1 MAEHPRRKEYE
12 TELASL
18 TRDLAALEELGYR
31 FFSTSPLTAETDVTE
46 EYKDHLRKSIALYAE
61 ILGMENPASAKN
73 H

>member
-46 EYKDHLRKSIALYAE
+46 EYKDHLRKSIKLYAE
-61 ILGMENPASAKN
+61 ILGVAPPASAN
-73 H
+73 NP

>member
-18 TRDLAALEELGYR
+18 TRELAALEELGYR
-31 FFSTSPLTAETDVTE
+31 FLSSSPLSAETDVTE

-61 ILGMENPASAKN
+61 ILGME
-73 H
+73 HT